1 MTAPL
6 IFLGVPVIMSVMLY
20 LVRRWLWLQVVLAT
34 LTALILALL
43 ALQIPLDQIVVF
55 LGRETRFLGSWQ
67 VLGRSL
73 TFATDD
79 RPALA
84 FIFIAAGVF
93 FGGASAARVSR
104 SFLAVGMMLLSLLV
118 ATLFVQPFL
127 FAALFLEMIAALS
140 VLILSDERH
149 PRTLGAMRLLVFVTL
164 GVPFILLAGWQLEGF
179 STSPDNEML
188 LQRATLLLGT
198 GFFILLSVV
207 PFHSWLASVAEEAP
221 PYAAAYVFTVF
232 QASIVFLMLN
242 SLNQFGWLRDNMTFF
257 VALRWGGLAMVVVG
271 GLFAFAQRGLGR
283 LMGYAVLID
292 FGTSILAIGLGT
304 ADGLRAALAIIAL
317 RGIGLAVWGLGMGA
331 VVDALGADDVD
342 RIRGLGWRAPFA
354 AGAIIL
360 GGLSLAAFPLTAGF
374 PGRWA
379 LYRLLAADNINLAFV
394 LLLSSL
400 SVILAF
406 AVVLRAMLGREEAA
420 DATQES
426 ESLPSM
432 VYAGLGVAIVLVLGV
447 FPQWFLPAVTRAA
460 EAFGELIQ

>member
-6 IFLGVPVIMSVMLY
+6 IFLGVPIIMSVVLY
-20 LVRRWLWLQVVLAT
+20 LVRRWLWVQVVLAT

-55 LGRETRFLGSWQ
+55 LGLETRFLGSWQ

-84 FIFIAAGVF
+84 FIFIAAVVF
-93 FGGASAARVSR
+93 FGGAGAARVSR

-149 PRTLGAMRLLVFVTL
+149 PRILGAMRLLVFVTL

-304 ADGLRAALAIIAL
+304 PDGLRAALAIIAL

-342 RIRGLGWRAPFA
+342 RIRGLGRRAPFA
-354 AGAIIL
+354 AGAIIM

-379 LYRLLAADNINLAFV
+379 LYRLLAVDNINLAFV

-406 AVVLRAMLGREEAA
+406 AVVLRAMLEREEAA
-420 DATQES
+420 DASEES

-432 VYAGLGVAIVLVLGV
+432 VYAGLGVAIVLLLGV
-447 FPQWFLPAVTRAA
+447 FPQWFLPAVARAA

>member
-1 MTAPL
+1 
-6 IFLGVPVIMSVMLY
+6 
-20 LVRRWLWLQVVLAT
+20 
-34 LTALILALL
+34 
-43 ALQIPLDQIVVF
+43 
-55 LGRETRFLGSWQ
+55 
-67 VLGRSL
+67 
-73 TFATDD
+73 
-79 RPALA
+79 
-84 FIFIAAGVF
+84 
-93 FGGASAARVSR
+93 
-104 SFLAVGMMLLSLLV
+104 
-118 ATLFVQPFL
+118 
-127 FAALFLEMIAALS
+127 
-140 VLILSDERH
+140 
-149 PRTLGAMRLLVFVTL
+149 
-164 GVPFILLAGWQLEGF
+164 
-179 STSPDNEML
+179 
-188 LQRATLLLGT
+188 
-198 GFFILLSVV
+198 
-207 PFHSWLASVAEEAP
+207 
-221 PYAAAYVFTVF
+221 
-232 QASIVFLMLN
+232 
-242 SLNQFGWLRDNMTFF
+242 
-257 VALRWGGLAMVVVG
+257 MVVVG

-342 RIRGLGWRAPFA
+342 RIRGLGRRAPFA

-406 AVVLRAMLGREEAA
+406 AVALRAMLEREEAA
-420 DATQES
+420 DASEES